1 MDTLG
6 VVETRSIAAGVELAD
21 GMAKA
26 AQVALVRASTVCS
39 GRYTIYVAGDTQAV
53 GASVAFARESGRALA
68 GSFVISNVS
77 PQVLEALRHGAFAE
91 ESEALGVVECRT
103 VSSGIAAA
111 DSAVK
116 RSAVR
121 LLRLVTGQGINGKSY
136 FVLSGDVASVKEA
149 VQAAKES
156 LGRDLVE
163 AVVLPR
169 PEAAVAAALTGRAGA
184 LRTLPIGNG
193 DWSEK

>member
-6 VVETRSIAAGVELAD
+6 IVESRSIAAGVELAD
-21 GMAKA
+21 GMVKA
-26 AQVALVRASTVCS
+26 ARVELTRASTVCS
-39 GRYTIYVAGDTQAV
+39 GRYTVYVAGDRQTVETA
-53 GASVAFARESGRALA
+53 VAFARESGRALA

-77 PQVLEALRHGAFAE
+77 PQVLEALRRGSAALE
-91 ESEALGVVECRT
+91 GEALGVVECRT

-136 FVLSGDVASVKEA
+136 FVLGGDVASVKEA
-149 VQAAKES
+149 AQAARDS
-156 LGRDLVE
+156 LGRELVE
-163 AVVLPR
+163 TVVLPR
-169 PEAAVAAALTGRAGA
+169 PDAAVAAALTGSAGP
-184 LRTLPIGNG
+184 LPR
-193 DWSEK
+193 